1 MLDNKEY
8 LLFLFLLQ
16 MKVVVVLLAVFLV
29 SADAEFSALKG
40 LFSNLPK
47 KILKIDFTPVLEA
60 VRKVANSIAQ
70 ELLSPKPEA
79 GATANTRSPQFCGK
93 YDCPDFY
100 EEKLNTT
107 DYILRCYPKPY
118 MWVSTGV
125 KGKLIM
131 N

>member
-1 MLDNKEY
+1 MLDIKEY

-16 MKVVVVLLAVFLV
+16 MKAVVVLLAVFLV
-29 SADAEFSALKG
+29 SADAEFSVLKS
-40 LFSNLPK
+40 LFSNLPE
-47 KILKIDFTPVLEA
+47 KIPKIDFTPVSEA
-60 VRKVANSIAQ
+60 VHKLSTIAQ
-70 ELLSPKPEA
+70 KLLSPKPEA
-79 GATANTRSPQFCGK
+79 KTTADTQSPQFCRK

-125 KGKLIM
+125 KGKLIR